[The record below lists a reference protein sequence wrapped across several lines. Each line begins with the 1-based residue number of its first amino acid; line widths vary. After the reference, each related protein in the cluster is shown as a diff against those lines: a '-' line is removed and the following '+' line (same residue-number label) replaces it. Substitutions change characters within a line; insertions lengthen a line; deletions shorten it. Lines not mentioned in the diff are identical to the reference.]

1 MENKSLEKKPSGS
14 IRTYAGTIFLVIT
27 MLKQAGFELP
37 IEEKDVEKIL
47 VDGSQFFAAIA
58 LAYGLA
64 VNWIKRIKSIKKSSG
79 K

>member
-1 MENKSLEKKPSGS
+1 MESKTLEKKPSGS

-27 MLKQAGFELP
+27 MLKQMGVELP
-37 IEEKDVEKIL
+37 IEQEDVEKLL

-64 VNWIKRIKSIKKSSG
+64 VNWIKRIKGVKKV
-79 K
+79 KK